1 MTKVLTD
8 QRSIRI
14 KGRSFLAVVLSPES
28 PVDQWLERL
37 DDLAARSAGF
47 FLSRPVVLDVS
58 ELSLDKAGL
67 KELLAALRE
76 RNVGIMG
83 IEGVRP
89 SMIEPGMPPSLKGGK
104 PASDVEVEPVAVA
117 AELPEDKPH
126 ASGEV
131 RAVVQSLVINEP
143 VRSGQSIMFPEG
155 DVTVIGSVASG
166 AEIIAGG
173 SVHIY
178 GALRGRA
185 MAGSLGNVSARIF
198 CRKLAYRLCLRA
210 AQPVGGRRQLLGFA
224 AGQLQA
230 TIPVD
235 HHIQFTVTADGK
247 MRRLDR
253 VGMGHV
259 DDHHRSP
266 HAFAGLDARG
276 RIFED
281 DAAFRRNAEPFGGLP
296 VTFGIGLAVDH
307 IVGADHHGWRCD
319 AGRRE
324 PFFRQF
330 THGGGDD
337 SPFSRGQ
344 RRKKVCGARYRN
356 DALHVIHL
364 GAQDHV
370 GLGIHVQA
378 GNRLAAYYLGSPHAM
393 DTLQKCVRLDT
404 VCNGPLPPDALDNG
418 NRIDQRSVHVEQEG
432 RELLRKYLGLRRD
445 FAVHLILPLELS
457 GIAVSTVSGDI
468 TESLFGRQ
476 KQMIVS

>member
-67 KELLAALRE
+67 KELLAALTE

-104 PASDVEVEPVAVA
+104 PASDVEVEPVAIA
-117 AELPEDKPH
+117 AELPEEKPR
-126 ASGEV
+126 AAGEV
-131 RAVVQSLVINEP
+131 RAVAPSLVINEP

-198 CRKLAYRLCLRA
+198 CRKLEAELLAIDGVYKVAEDIDDKLRG
-210 AQPVGGRRQLLGFA
+210 QPVQLWLENDTIKAAKLG
-224 AGQLQA
+224 
-230 TIPVD
+230 
-235 HHIQFTVTADGK
+235 
-247 MRRLDR
+247 
-253 VGMGHV
+253 
-259 DDHHRSP
+259 
-266 HAFAGLDARG
+266 
-276 RIFED
+276 
-281 DAAFRRNAEPFGGLP
+281 
-296 VTFGIGLAVDH
+296 
-307 IVGADHHGWRCD
+307 
-319 AGRRE
+319 
-324 PFFRQF
+324 
-330 THGGGDD
+330 
-337 SPFSRGQ
+337 
-344 RRKKVCGARYRN
+344 
-356 DALHVIHL
+356 
-364 GAQDHV
+364 
-370 GLGIHVQA
+370 
-378 GNRLAAYYLGSPHAM
+378 
-393 DTLQKCVRLDT
+393 
-404 VCNGPLPPDALDNG
+404 
-418 NRIDQRSVHVEQEG
+418 
-432 RELLRKYLGLRRD
+432 
-445 FAVHLILPLELS
+445 
-457 GIAVSTVSGDI
+457 
-468 TESLFGRQ
+468 
-476 KQMIVS
+476 

>member
-67 KELLAALRE
+67 KELLAALTE

-104 PASDVEVEPVAVA
+104 PASDVEVEPVAIA
-117 AELPEDKPH
+117 AELPEEKPR
-126 ASGEV
+126 AAGEV
-131 RAVVQSLVINEP
+131 RAVVPSLVINEP

-198 CRKLAYRLCLRA
+198 CRRLEAELLAIDGVYKVAEDIDDKLRG
-210 AQPVGGRRQLLGFA
+210 QPVQLWLENDTIKAAKLG
-224 AGQLQA
+224 
-230 TIPVD
+230 
-235 HHIQFTVTADGK
+235 
-247 MRRLDR
+247 
-253 VGMGHV
+253 
-259 DDHHRSP
+259 
-266 HAFAGLDARG
+266 
-276 RIFED
+276 
-281 DAAFRRNAEPFGGLP
+281 
-296 VTFGIGLAVDH
+296 
-307 IVGADHHGWRCD
+307 
-319 AGRRE
+319 
-324 PFFRQF
+324 
-330 THGGGDD
+330 
-337 SPFSRGQ
+337 
-344 RRKKVCGARYRN
+344 
-356 DALHVIHL
+356 
-364 GAQDHV
+364 
-370 GLGIHVQA
+370 
-378 GNRLAAYYLGSPHAM
+378 
-393 DTLQKCVRLDT
+393 
-404 VCNGPLPPDALDNG
+404 
-418 NRIDQRSVHVEQEG
+418 
-432 RELLRKYLGLRRD
+432 
-445 FAVHLILPLELS
+445 
-457 GIAVSTVSGDI
+457 
-468 TESLFGRQ
+468 
-476 KQMIVS
+476 

>member
-1 MTKVLTD
+1 MLTD

-58 ELSLDKAGL
+58 ELTLDKAGL
-67 KELLAALRE
+67 KALLAALTE

-104 PASDVEVEPVAVA
+104 PASDVEVEPVAVVA
-117 AELPEDKPH
+117 DVSEAKPQ

-198 CRKLAYRLCLRA
+198 CRKLEAELLAIDGVYKVAEDIDDKLRG
-210 AQPVGGRRQLLGFA
+210 QPVQLWLENDTIKAAKLG
-224 AGQLQA
+224 
-230 TIPVD
+230 
-235 HHIQFTVTADGK
+235 
-247 MRRLDR
+247 
-253 VGMGHV
+253 
-259 DDHHRSP
+259 
-266 HAFAGLDARG
+266 
-276 RIFED
+276 
-281 DAAFRRNAEPFGGLP
+281 
-296 VTFGIGLAVDH
+296 
-307 IVGADHHGWRCD
+307 
-319 AGRRE
+319 
-324 PFFRQF
+324 
-330 THGGGDD
+330 
-337 SPFSRGQ
+337 
-344 RRKKVCGARYRN
+344 
-356 DALHVIHL
+356 
-364 GAQDHV
+364 
-370 GLGIHVQA
+370 
-378 GNRLAAYYLGSPHAM
+378 
-393 DTLQKCVRLDT
+393 
-404 VCNGPLPPDALDNG
+404 
-418 NRIDQRSVHVEQEG
+418 
-432 RELLRKYLGLRRD
+432 
-445 FAVHLILPLELS
+445 
-457 GIAVSTVSGDI
+457 
-468 TESLFGRQ
+468 
-476 KQMIVS
+476 